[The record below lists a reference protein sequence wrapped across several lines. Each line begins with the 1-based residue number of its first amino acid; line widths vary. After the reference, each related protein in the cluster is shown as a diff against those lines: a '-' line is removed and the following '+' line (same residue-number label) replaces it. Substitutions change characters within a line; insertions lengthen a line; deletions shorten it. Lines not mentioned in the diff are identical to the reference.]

1 MVRHLT
7 IAGAAMLGSL
17 MLAGCGVGADS
28 AATSH
33 PLSSS
38 PAIPSTSS
46 AGVTSGPSATSRG
59 TPSSSTSVRASSD
72 PSSAPAGPWQISAIN
87 FQSAQDGVV
96 AASNA
101 RHVAIFRTSDGGDHW
116 TRVGEWPSVSV
127 SHSPNALDQL
137 GAPLA
142 IAFYNTQDGMA
153 EWYQEAGA
161 GQMWVDIGRTTNGGR
176 TWTLMAA
183 HVRIWDGPNALV
195 MTGTQSAWLA
205 NGANI
210 GPEAYIL
217 QTADGGRRWT
227 RRTDLLGKALG
238 TQAVALDMKPPRN
251 AVLMTALPGSTAETN
266 RILDQFTTDAGQTW
280 RTVQV
285 PGAGLAGILTGGRGL
300 NGAYWSPEFQWVLAA
315 ASSNRTTQIFSYDA
329 AKKRWSPLSTPSEP
343 QQIVLVGAQV
353 GYFAS
358 TSDVWKT
365 TDGGTSW
372 VALPP
377 L

>member
-1 MVRHLT
+1 
-7 IAGAAMLGSL
+7 
-17 MLAGCGVGADS
+17 
-28 AATSH
+28 
-33 PLSSS
+33 
-38 PAIPSTSS
+38 
-46 AGVTSGPSATSRG
+46 
-59 TPSSSTSVRASSD
+59 
-72 PSSAPAGPWQISAIN
+72 
-87 FQSAQDGVV
+87 
-96 AASNA
+96 
-101 RHVAIFRTSDGGDHW
+101 
-116 TRVGEWPSVSV
+116 
-127 SHSPNALDQL
+127 
-137 GAPLA
+137 
-142 IAFYNTQDGMA
+142 
-153 EWYQEAGA
+153 
-161 GQMWVDIGRTTNGGR
+161 
-176 TWTLMAA
+176 
-183 HVRIWDGPNALV
+183 
-195 MTGTQSAWLA
+195 MTGNQSAWLA

-315 ASSNRTTQIFSYDA
+315 AGSNGPTQIFSYDA
-329 AKKRWSPLSTPSEP
+329 AKKRWSPLPTPSEP
-343 QQIVLVGAQV
+343 QQIVLVGAQT

-358 TSDVWKT
+358 ASGVWKT